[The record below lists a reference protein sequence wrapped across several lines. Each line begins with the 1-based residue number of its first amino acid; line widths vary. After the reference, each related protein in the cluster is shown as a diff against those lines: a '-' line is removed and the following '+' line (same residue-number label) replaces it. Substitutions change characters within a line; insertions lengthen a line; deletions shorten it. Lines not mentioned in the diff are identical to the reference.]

1 MNMATATEQ
10 ADHEEV
16 ARAAAEGRL
25 VDPEVARRVRERA
38 NKMREEIL
46 RTHGVQ
52 DIGVDII
59 RQIRDSE

>member
-1 MNMATATEQ
+1 MATAVEQ

-16 ARAAAEGRL
+16 ARAAAERRR

-52 DIGVDII
+52 NIGVEII
-59 RQIRDSE
+59 RQIRDAR